1 MSPQLQTASA
11 DVLKIS
17 VLYGSPL
24 EFMIADRVIE
34 ISAISEAIA
43 IRHKQRI
50 NEENILRRNIK

>member
-1 MSPQLQTASA
+1 MDMGINRSE
-11 DVLKIS
+11 DR
-17 VLYGSPL
+17 SPL